1 MLKLFR
7 FLKPYIPSIVA
18 VFFLTFFQAI
28 SELYLP
34 TLMSDIV
41 DNGIVNGDTDYIL
54 TVGGRMLVIALLG
67 MVCAV
72 FSSLLSSRTSSGFGK
87 LLRSKVFS
95 RVESFSLQE
104 FERFGTASLITRTTN
119 DITQL
124 QHVVMMM
131 MRMML
136 RAPMM
141 CIGGI
146 IMAVSKDP
154 VLSLGIFSAIPL
166 LAMVIMLVS
175 RKGMPLFKAMQLK
188 LDRLNLVLRE
198 RLTGIRVIRAFN
210 RTDYEKRRFNEA
222 NRDLTET
229 AVRVNKIMALLM
241 PAMSLILNYTII
253 AIIWFGSIRIDHGYM
268 QVGDLMAFIQ
278 YVGLILFSMMML
290 SMIFVIIP
298 RASVSAAR
306 INEVLETECSIKE
319 PLDTGG
325 SLPKIT
331 KPIAV
336 RGIKDSPHTGGSG
349 AAGACTG
356 AGTAAHTSSAQR
368 NQRNHAGIIETGD
381 RAGMAGQVSAHT
393 DHIGIKTGGRAGT
406 AAQASA
412 CPSAGIG
419 SGDDKATDTV
429 KSTAAHT
436 SAGISSGAATPTDAV
451 QSTAAQASAQA
462 SEGISAATPTGEV
475 QSMSASSAYGPWTPG
490 VGAGAV
496 GGGISRDS
504 GAGTETSAGAVG
516 SDISRR
522 DSAAETDTSFYIS
535 GNSHADTSATTMSG
549 TDMST
554 TDISA
559 ADITETDTSATEI
572 TAADTSA
579 TTMSATADASPADS
593 DTSATDPD
601 KPGAVRFDN
610 VTFCY
615 PGAEKPAVSGVS
627 FCAKPGEV
635 TAIIGGTGSGK
646 STLLKLILRFYDVDS
661 GRILIDNQDIRE
673 MPIQALRAKI
683 GYVPQR
689 SVLFTGT
696 IAENLRYGKEDASTE
711 EIQRALELAQADEFV
726 SQMADGIDSFI
737 EQGGINVSGGQ
748 KQRLSIARAL
758 IRKPEIYLFD
768 DCFSALDFKTDA
780 RLRKAL
786 KKETA
791 NSTMIIVAQRV
802 STVIDADQIVVL
814 DEGKVVGVGKHR
826 ELLDKCRVY
835 REIVS
840 SQMSLEELA

>member
-7 FLKPYIPSIVA
+7 FLKPYIPSIIA

-34 TLMSDIV
+34 ILMSDFV
-41 DNGIVNGDTDYIL
+41 DNGIVNGDSDYLL
-54 TVGGRMLVIALLG
+54 TVGGRMLVIAVLG

-72 FSSLLSSRTSSGFGK
+72 FSSLLSSRASSAFGK
-87 LLRSKVFS
+87 LLRGKVFS
-95 RVESFSLQE
+95 RVESFSLKE
-104 FERFGTASLITRTTN
+104 FEKFGAASLITRTTN

-124 QHVVMMM
+124 QHVAMMM

-146 IMAVSKDP
+146 IMAVYKDP
-154 VLSLGIFSAIPL
+154 VLSLGIFLAIPL
-166 LAMVIMLVS
+166 LAMVIMLVVK
-175 RKGMPLFKAMQLK
+175 KGMPLFKAMQLK

-210 RTDYEKRRFNEA
+210 RTDYEKRRFNAA
-222 NRDLTET
+222 NLDLTET
-229 AVRVNKIMALLM
+229 AVRVNQIMALLM
-241 PAMSLILNYTII
+241 PVMSLILNYTII

-496 GGGISRDS
+496 GSGISRDS

-535 GNSHADTSATTMSG
+535 GNSH
-549 TDMST
+549 
-554 TDISA
+554 
-559 ADITETDTSATEI
+559 
-572 TAADTSA
+572 ADTSA